1 MYFSSRPP
9 TARSRRANQ
18 FTPVNAMVNGALQA
32 LADIALQPVIFL
44 AAIAYL
50 LGGSPYQIAGFAV
63 VSLASWALAD
73 WIAAPLRLM
82 LRRDFRLVTIGSVI
96 RLAAAIAIGIIGLR
110 LEDGNS
116 PDQVG
121 VLLVAYAV
129 YQLASAVI
137 GRASV
142 HSIHG
147 TGALG
152 SRRGLFRSRAIIG
165 AIASVIGAGA
175 VWSALGTTGTTG
187 DNGGLVLVLAAIGIA
202 SATWFL
208 LAIPGNRRIEPRT
221 AYRSQSSRQGLAAL
235 QSRAYRRFLVFR
247 STLALSAAADPFL
260 IVFGLEQ
267 LGLTLGEV
275 GAALAVYAAGHLL
288 GMVFWPRWAAARSA
302 RAPLQVTPLLRLVV
316 LVVAVSIPS
325 ISASGLYAGRF
336 DGPEVAIRCFI
347 AIFSLLGLV
356 TSANNVA
363 SQPYLLAILPDDVS
377 RPAIALTNTIL
388 GVLAF
393 APLAA
398 AFVVERFSLETLLYV
413 AIVLAFVALVASGM
427 LAASRVRVRQRYGSR
442 GMRRSVVR
450 GLI

>member
-1 MYFSSRPP
+1 ML
-9 TARSRRANQ
+9 
-18 FTPVNAMVNGALQA
+18 NGALQA
-32 LADIALQPVIFL
+32 LADIALQPVILL

-50 LGGSPYQIAGFAV
+50 LGGSSYQIAGFAV

-73 WIAAPLRLM
+73 WIAAPLRVM

-96 RLAAAIAIGIIGLR
+96 RLVAAIAIGIIGVR
-110 LEDGNS
+110 LADSNA
-116 PDQVG
+116 PDQVRA
-121 VLLVAYAV
+121 LLVAYAV

-152 SRRGLFRSRAIIG
+152 SRRGLFHGRALVG
-165 AIASVIGAGA
+165 VVAAVIGAGA
-175 VWSALGTTGTTG
+175 VWSALGATGTTG
-187 DNGGLVLVLAAIGIA
+187 DNGGLVLLLGAIGIA

-208 LAIPGNRRIEPRT
+208 LAIPGNRRIEPRSPYRNHT
-221 AYRSQSSRQGLAAL
+221 ARQGLAAL
-235 QSRAYRRFLVFR
+235 QSRAYRRYLFFR
-247 STLALSAAADPFL
+247 SLMALSAAADPFL
-260 IVFGLEQ
+260 IVFGLEK

-275 GAALAVYAAGHLL
+275 GAALAIYAAGHLL
-288 GMVFWPRWAAARSA
+288 GTVVWPRWAAARSA
-302 RAPLQVTPLLRLVV
+302 RAPLQITPLLRLVV

-347 AIFSLLGLV
+347 AIFGLLGLV

-363 SQPYLLAILPDDVS
+363 SQPYLLAILPEDVA

-393 APLAA
+393 GALAA
-398 AFVVERFSLETLLYV
+398 AFLVERYSLEALLYV
-413 AIVLAFVALVASGM
+413 AIVLAFIGLVASGM
-427 LAASRVRVRQRYGSR
+427 LAASRVRVRQRYGTR
-442 GMRRSVVR
+442 GLRRPVVR
-450 GLI
+450 GLV